1 MIDFDLM
8 AFALGCILGAFVGY
22 RAADAMHKAIMP
34 DLFRRTGVTPEK
46 LESVMRDL
54 QKEIGQ
60 EDKTQLTEINIM
72 VESAEGRLYVY
83 RKETSEFLA
92 QGSNYDE
99 ILAALKLKFTEVRF
113 AIAKEDGA
121 ELLDI
126 PKNNP
131 VT

>member
-1 MIDFDLM
+1 MEFDLL
-8 AFALGCILGAFVGY
+8 AFVLGCILGAIVGY
-22 RAADAMHKAIMP
+22 RVADRIHKSVVP
-34 DLFRRTGVTPEK
+34 DLLRRAGVTPEK
-46 LESVMRDL
+46 LEQVMVDL

-60 EDKTQLTEINIM
+60 EVTVAVAEINIK
-72 VESAEGRLYVY
+72 VESVEGRLYVY

-121 ELLDI
+121 ELLGLG
-126 PKNNP
+126 NNP
-131 VT
+131 TA

>member
-1 MIDFDLM
+1 MEFDLL
-8 AFALGCILGAFVGY
+8 AFVLGCMLGAIVGY
-22 RAADAMHKAIMP
+22 RVADRIHKSVVP
-34 DLFRRTGVTPEK
+34 DLLRRAGVTPEK
-46 LESVMRDL
+46 LEQVMVDL

-60 EDKTQLTEINIM
+60 EVTVSVAEINIK
-72 VESAEGRLYVY
+72 VESVEGRLYVY

-92 QGSNYDE
+92 QGTNYDE

>member
-1 MIDFDLM
+1 MEFDLL
-8 AFALGCILGAFVGY
+8 AFVLGCMLGAIVGY
-22 RAADAMHKAIMP
+22 RVADRIHKAVVP
-34 DLFRRTGVTPEK
+34 DLLRRAGVTPEK
-46 LESVMRDL
+46 LEQVMADL
-54 QKEIGQ
+54 QKELGQ

-72 VESAEGRLYVY
+72 VESVEGRLYVY

>member
-1 MIDFDLM
+1 MEFDLI
-8 AFALGCILGAFVGY
+8 AFVLGCILGAIVGY
-22 RAADAMHKAIMP
+22 RASDRVHKAVVP
-34 DLFRRTGVTPEK
+34 DLLRRAGVTPEK
-46 LESVMRDL
+46 LESVMADL
-54 QKEIGQ
+54 QKELGQ

-72 VESAEGRLYVY
+72 VERVEGRLYVY

>member
-1 MIDFDLM
+1 MEFDLI
-8 AFALGCILGAFVGY
+8 AFVLGCILGGIVGY
-22 RAADAMHKAIMP
+22 RMADHLHKAVVP
-34 DLFRRTGVTPEK
+34 DLLRRAGVTPEK
-46 LESVMRDL
+46 LEAVMADL
-54 QKEIGQ
+54 QKELGQ

-72 VESAEGRLYVY
+72 VERVEGRLYVY

>member
-1 MIDFDLM
+1 MEFDLL
-8 AFALGCILGAFVGY
+8 AFVLGCMLGAIVGY
-22 RAADAMHKAIMP
+22 RVADRIHKSVVP
-34 DLFRRTGVTPEK
+34 DLLRRAGVTPEK
-46 LESVMRDL
+46 LEQVMVDL

-60 EDKTQLTEINIM
+60 EVTVAVAEINIK
-72 VESAEGRLYVY
+72 VESVEGRLYVY

-121 ELLDI
+121 ELLGLG
-126 PKNNP
+126 NNP
-131 VT
+131 TA